1 MRLNHAVIL
10 FAVCCGGALEAQT
23 SPCDP
28 HLPQPT
34 GDPNGYRLRGD
45 RCEGI
50 YIREVAGSSAVL
62 LVSLTRSA
70 LDYDLKSG
78 KDLALDWQTPSS
90 QQPIRLRGMGLR
102 QRLYYQMDA
111 VRPAGTTSYTWNTG
125 VLANL
130 NLKPEELGLLA
141 WTSMAVGAQTKD
153 VYLPLRVSQGK
164 GIGGNTG
171 YRVTLSPSAELSEV
185 YLTLS
190 PIGPDGRARP
200 PVLNGKKLGLGYY
213 PALRAFSFP
222 VADPGSPGIYALE
235 VAAILTTGAPSTMKM
250 WFYHSGK

>member
-1 MRLNHAVIL
+1 MRLTRAAV
-10 FAVCCGGALEAQT
+10 FWTACCSGALQAQP

-28 HLPQPT
+28 HLLQPAS
-34 GDPNGYRLRGD
+34 DPNGYRLRGD

-62 LVSLTRSA
+62 LVSLTRSV

-78 KDLALDWQTPSS
+78 GDLAIDWRAPSN
-90 QQPIRLRGMGLR
+90 QQPVRLRGVGLR

-130 NLKPEELGLLA
+130 NLKPEELGMLA
-141 WTSMAVGAQTKD
+141 WVPSPVGAQTRD
-153 VYLPLRVSQGK
+153 VYLPLGVSQGK
-164 GIGGNTG
+164 STGTNTG

-185 YLTLS
+185 YVTLS
-190 PIGPDGRARP
+190 PIGPDGRSKA

-222 VADPGSPGIYALE
+222 VADPGPPGIYALD
-235 VAAILTTGAPSTMKM
+235 VAAVLNTGEPSTMRM
-250 WFYHSGK
+250 WFYHSGR